1 MAASS
6 TSEKVWSKTCLSIE
20 KKVEILDQIGRKSYK
35 ILSEEYGI
43 GISTVADIKRR
54 GSQLQ
59 QFQKKAAE
67 MGIHRPQKNMKM
79 GRDQEFEE
87 ALFLWFRQNR
97 EEGVPLTGTL
107 LLIIIL

>member
-6 TSEKVWSKTCLSIE
+6 TSEKVAKLSKTCLSIE
-20 KKVEILDQIGRKSYK
+20 KKVEILDQIGCKSYK

-54 GSQLQ
+54 GSQLRQ
-59 QFQKKAAE
+59 YKKKAAE
-67 MGIHRPQKNMKM
+67 MGIRRPQKNMKM

-87 ALFLWFRQNR
+87 ALFLWFRQKR
-97 EEGVPLTGTL
+97 EEGVHLTGTL
-107 LLIIIL
+107 LL

>member
-1 MAASS
+1 M
-6 TSEKVWSKTCLSIE
+6 
-20 KKVEILDQIGRKSYK
+20 EILDQISRKRYK

-54 GSQLQ
+54 GSQLRQ
-59 QFQKKAAE
+59 YKKKAAE
-67 MGIHRPQKNMKM
+67 MGIRRPQKNMKM

-87 ALFLWFRQNR
+87 AFFLWFRQTR
-97 EEGVPLTGTL
+97 EERVPLTSTL